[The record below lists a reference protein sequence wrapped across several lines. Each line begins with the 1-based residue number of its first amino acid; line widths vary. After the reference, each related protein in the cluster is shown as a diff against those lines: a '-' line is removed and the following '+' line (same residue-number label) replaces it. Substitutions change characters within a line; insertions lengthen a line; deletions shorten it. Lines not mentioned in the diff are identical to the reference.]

1 MNGLVISGISTG
13 IGKTLVS
20 SVFAQAT
27 DAWYWKPVQA
37 GTEPLTDTERVQQL
51 GVLSSKTMQEVYR
64 LKNAVSPH
72 AAAKMEK
79 KKIKLARI
87 TDIALP
93 GFTVIEGAG
102 GLMTPLTDTETFL
115 DLFKAMGHPLVFV
128 IRHYLGSINH
138 SLLALSAM
146 AAAGL
151 DLRFIAISG
160 SEDPESEKVIRI
172 FAAKHW
178 SNLCYLHFPEVEAWQ
193 AEHTALYAT
202 QYRDTIRGAL

>member
-1 MNGLVISGISTG
+1 MDGLVVTGISTET
-13 IGKTLVS
+13 GKTLVA
-20 SVFAQAT
+20 SVFVRAT

-37 GTEPLTDTERVQQL
+37 GSEPLTDTQRVEHL
-51 GVLSSKTMQEVYR
+51 GVAPSKLIPETYR
-64 LKNAVSPH
+64 LKNPISPH
-72 AAAKMEK
+72 AAARLEK
-79 KKIKLARI
+79 KKINLSKI
-87 TDIALP
+87 IEFDLP

-115 DLFKAMGHPLVFV
+115 DLFKILGHPLVFV

-138 SLLALSAM
+138 SLLALSVM
-146 AAAGL
+146 ATAGL

-172 FAAKHW
+172 FASKHW
-178 SNLCYLHFPEVEAWQ
+178 GNIRYLHFPEEESWQ

-202 QYRDTIRGAL
+202 QYRDRIREAL